1 MSNRN
6 SKFFTA
12 FWMMLFKTLCFN
24 IVYHFESN
32 AQIEKTYQ
40 TLDDMLWMYG
50 VEGIIIKKKTS
61 TWWSLL
67 IIKIL
72 MLQVEK
78 TCLKFMAKNV

>member
-1 MSNRN
+1 
-6 SKFFTA
+6 
-12 FWMMLFKTLCFN
+12 
-24 IVYHFESN
+24 
-32 AQIEKTYQ
+32 
-40 TLDDMLWMYG
+40 MYG